1 MIQQEDVDRYSKLF
15 VSIIVLAVQD
25 AGIAPTQNEKSRKQN
40 MHPDA
45 VSALEYLFGYDS
57 DVFAKHAALIGADAE
72 HIRRSLLCRDQ
83 PLGMQSASVSPEKL
97 RTLRIRYRWMQR
109 SAMDREQRMSKAMR
123 LS

>member
-15 VSIIVLAVQD
+15 VSIIVLSVQD
-25 AGIAPTQNEKSRKQN
+25 AGTKPTQEESRNRQN
-40 MHPDA
+40 RHPDV

-72 HIRRSLLCRDQ
+72 HIRQSLLHRDQ
-83 PLGMQSASVSPEKL
+83 PIEMQSASVSPEKL

-109 SAMDREQRMSKAMR
+109 SEMDREQRMSKAMR